1 MPVIERDKQFLG
13 SGWGFPPEFTK
24 LGDCIQTKMSSNEE
38 DIRESLVLLLSTRPG
53 ERIMQ
58 PAYGCGIHAL
68 VYEVLNESTVTEI
81 VDMIER
87 AILFFE
93 PRIVLDNIDVIEE
106 QLGQGKLLLNLSYR
120 VRSTNTRSNMVYPF
134 YLIEG
139 TRVQI

>member
-1 MPVIERDKQFLG
+1 MSERDKQFLG

-24 LGDCIQTKMSSNEE
+24 FGDSITTKISSNDE
-38 DIRESLVLLLSTRPG
+38 DIKESLNLLLSTRLG

-68 VYEVLNESTVTEI
+68 VYEVLNESMVTEI
-81 VDMIER
+81 IDMIER

>member
-93 PRIVLDNIDVIEE
+93 PRIKLESIDVEE
-106 QLGQGKLLLNLSYR
+106 ESEDEGRLLLQLNYFIR
-120 VRSTNTRSNMVYPF
+120 TTNTRSNMVYPF

-139 TRVQI
+139 TRVQV